1 MATVYGD
8 TRERILA
15 LERIIQKI
23 RRMTVPHMIDELY
36 RSYGIVAKRKTIES
50 DLDALSS
57 FLPIVE
63 EESYGTLYFRLLSD
77 DELKRGMK
85 DESNTDQ
92 AVRHGK
98 F

>member
-1 MATVYGD
+1 MATVYSD

-15 LERIIQKI
+15 LERIIQKV

-36 RSYGIVAKRKTIES
+36 RSYGIVTKRKTIEA

-85 DESNTDQ
+85 NE
-92 AVRHGK
+92 R
-98 F
+98 

>member
-1 MATVYGD
+1 MPPTYSD

-63 EESYGTLYFRLLSD
+63 EESYGTLYFRLLLD

-85 DESNTDQ
+85 NESNSEQ
-92 AVRHGK
+92 AAGQAQL
-98 F
+98 